1 MSTDLTE
8 TSAEPQAPP
17 RTEVHLGYESPS
29 QVVASEG
36 AALVALPGNVHRD
49 PVRLEA
55 RIKDPLRFREA
66 MLTLHAV
73 VASDYRYKPKDRTA
87 YMAYLRLKRE
97 QAGMNAWKAQRA
109 YYDWLQRNDPLAWL
123 VLDPVISVHPDRVLF
138 EVFSKDEGAYAVL
151 GVDQESLELESEPR
165 YGVTN
170 IDFSDRFA
178 EGVAR
183 MRSYRETRLAIG
195 QDAVRLVHKDS
206 DEVLEKQI
214 KIPDS
219 WLRGFLQVQSSGSLP
234 AEQFSLAPIDLYN
247 VLRYLRMHA
256 DQKGKRRGLRIELT
270 PGEKPILVLEPWE
283 KVFPTSAA
291 IYRGSTAKVLRVWGR
306 RRLMLLG
313 RMLPFAQSI
322 EVHVLGSG
330 LPSFWV
336 LRAEGITLTLGLTGF
351 TASNWSQ
358 AVNFDLLLPRKTQTD
373 KSVEKVIKHLSTTWR
388 DDAAG
393 VAKATKL
400 HGPDLLETLQTGC
413 QQGLVMYDLA
423 HGVYRLRPLTQEP
436 LDLERLQYRNQR
448 ERSAYDLLARKGA
461 VKIVSENRIYDAGLE
476 LTGKVTVEED
486 QREYRPQL
494 LLADEGHVS
503 RADCT
508 CTLFR
513 QQGLKA
519 GPCTHLIA
527 LRLAWS
533 AEEKK
538 RAASDQ
544 ARETITAET
553 RTFSKRRP
561 DGAEMCQVSLDRR
574 RVKMRWGAMGQKP
587 RVQSLQ
593 FNTEEDARA
602 AYFGRIDDL
611 IARGYLDATA

>member
-1 MSTDLTE
+1 MSTDL
-8 TSAEPQAPP
+8 SEPAPEVQP
-17 RTEVHLGYESPS
+17 SDRTPVQLGYEAAS
-29 QVVASEG
+29 QVVASER

-55 RIKDPLRFREA
+55 RIKDPLPFREA
-66 MLTLHAV
+66 MLALHSV
-73 VASDYRYKPKDRTA
+73 VAADYRYKPKDRTA

-97 QAGMNAWKAQRA
+97 QAGMNAWKAQQA
-109 YYDWLQRNDPLAWL
+109 YFDWLQRNDPLAWL
-123 VLDPVISVHPDRVLF
+123 ALDPVITVHPDRVLL
-138 EVFSKDEGAYAVL
+138 EVFSKDEGLYAVL
-151 GVDQESLELESEPR
+151 AVDRDAFELESEPQ

-178 EGVAR
+178 EGIAR
-183 MRSYRETRLAIG
+183 MRSYRQTRLAIG
-195 QDAVRLVHKDS
+195 QEAVKLVHHDS
-206 DEVLEKQI
+206 SEVLEKRI
-214 KIPDS
+214 SLPDS

-234 AEQFSLAPIDLYN
+234 AERFSLAPIDLYN

-270 PGEKPILVLEPWE
+270 PGERPNLVLEPWE
-283 KVFPTSAA
+283 QVFPASADV
-291 IYRGSTAKVLRVWGR
+291 YRGAAAKVLRVWGR

-313 RMLPFAQSI
+313 RMLPFAQTMD
-322 EVHVLGSG
+322 VHVLGSG

-336 LRAEGITLTLGLTGF
+336 LRAPGATFTLGLTGF

-358 AVNFDLLLPRKTQTD
+358 AVSFDLLLPRQTQTS
-373 KSVEKVIKHLSTTWR
+373 KTVEKVVAHLSETWQ
-388 DDAAG
+388 DTAAG
-393 VAKATKL
+393 VSKATKL
-400 HGPDLLETLQTGC
+400 RGPDLLETLQSGC

-423 HGVYRLRPLTQEP
+423 HDVYRLRPLTGER
-436 LDLERLQYRNQR
+436 LDLDRLQYRNQR
-448 ERSAYDLLARKGA
+448 ERMAHDLIARKGA
-461 VKIVSENRIYDAGLE
+461 VKIVSENRVYDAGLE
-476 LTGKVTVEED
+476 LTGRVDVEED

-527 LRLAWS
+527 LRMAWS
-533 AEEKK
+533 LEAKR
-538 RAASDQ
+538 RAADGK

-561 DGAEMCQVSLDRR
+561 SGAEMRQVSLDRR
-574 RVKMRWGAMGQKP
+574 RVKVRWGAMGQKP
-587 RVQSLQ
+587 RVQTLQ
-593 FNTEEDARA
+593 FNTEEEARK

-611 IARGYLDATA
+611 IAQGYLDASA